1 MTRVSLTGDQ
11 LVVFIL
17 FFKMGIMAA
26 VAVVLVTSSFF
37 KRLLLR
43 DRRTERESWQFSLI
57 FGILLLA
64 GTAVRVLAG
73 YEGLDLSLSGT
84 FLVGLLAGMA
94 QGSSIGALVSLP
106 AVLRGEWA
114 ALPFTVLCGL
124 AGGIIRRVT
133 ARREEFWDFS
143 PLPPNN
149 VLRSFKTFRAERRID
164 ARALIIVSILI
175 LELVRTGV
183 ARWTTPSALFA
194 LRMDHSWMVL
204 VVWLSTLACVGIP
217 LKIWHNTRVEE
228 MLEEQRMATVRARFE
243 ALRSQI
249 NPHFLFN
256 TLNAATSC
264 IWTEPDKARWI
275 LVKLSQI
282 LRRLLHGTEDF
293 VPLSKEL
300 EFIDDYLSLEEARF
314 GKDKIRFEKEV
325 DPRAFDVPVPAM
337 ILQPL
342 VENAVKHG
350 ISRKREGGTIRI
362 DAVREGDWLRVSISD
377 DGMGF
382 NGAERTGIGL
392 SNVRE
397 RLQVAYG
404 VQGSLEIA
412 SASGGGAC
420 VSVRIP
426 VERGSEH
433 AKRP

>member
-1 MTRVSLTGDQ
+1 MTVTRVSLTGDQ

-17 FFKMGIMAA
+17 FFKMGIAA
-26 VAVVLVTSSFF
+26 VAAVVLVTSSFF

-43 DRRTERESWQFSLI
+43 DPRSRRENWEFSLC
-57 FGILLLA
+57 FGVLLMA

-73 YEGLDLSLSGT
+73 YEALDLSLSGT
-84 FLVGLLAGMA
+84 FLIGLLTGLV
-94 QGSSIGALVSLP
+94 QGTSIGAMVSLP

-124 AGGIIRRVT
+124 IGGLIRRVT
-133 ARREEFWDFS
+133 AGREEFWDFS
-143 PLPPNN
+143 PFPTNN
-149 VLRSFKTFRAERRID
+149 IFRSFGIFRAERRVD
-164 ARALIIVSILI
+164 TRAMIVASIFI
-175 LELVRTGV
+175 LELVRTAV
-183 ARWTTPSALFA
+183 ARWTMPPALFA
-194 LRMDHSWMVL
+194 LRTDQFWMVF

-228 MLEEQRMATVRARFE
+228 MLEEQRLAAVRARFD

-264 IWTEPDKARWI
+264 IWTEPEKARWI
-275 LVKLSQI
+275 LVKLSHI

-314 GKDKIRFEKEV
+314 GKDKLRFEKEI

-362 DAVREGDWLRVSISD
+362 DAVREGDWLRVSVSD

-382 NGAERTGIGL
+382 NGVERTGIGL

-404 VQGSLEIA
+404 MQGSLEID
-412 SASGGGAC
+412 STSGEGTS
-420 VSVRIP
+420 VSVRMP
-426 VERGSEH
+426 VERGTEH
-433 AKRP
+433 A